1 MVSLGELGGLL
12 CIAIIII
19 VLVVFFFIW
28 LVFKFI
34 IYFLPSII
42 VAALVFFVTNGNWG
56 YTAVAFVLS
65 AIIFAAW
72 GYSRKRDYR
81 R

>member
-1 MVSLGELGGLL
+1 MVSLGELTGLL

-42 VAALVFFVTNGNWG
+42 VAILVYLVTGGNIG
-56 YTAVAFVLS
+56 LTVVAFVLS

-72 GYSRKRDYR
+72 GWSRKREYR

>member
-1 MVSLGELGGLL
+1 MVSLGELGAFV
-12 CIAIIII
+12 CIAIIVI

-28 LVFKFI
+28 LAFKFI

-42 VAALVFFVTNGNWG
+42 VAILVYLVTGGNLG
-56 YTAVAFVLS
+56 LTVVAFVLS

-72 GYSRKRDYR
+72 GWSRR
-81 R
+81 REVRR